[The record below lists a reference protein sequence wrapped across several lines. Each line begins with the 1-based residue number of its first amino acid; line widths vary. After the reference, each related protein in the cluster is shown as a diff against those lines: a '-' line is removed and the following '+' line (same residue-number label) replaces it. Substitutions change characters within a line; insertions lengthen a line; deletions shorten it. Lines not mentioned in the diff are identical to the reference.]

1 MRVVRWA
8 DVLGAQDVQHNQ
20 AGNRIGSGG
29 GLLWAKALAL
39 AVALACAAPVIGQT
53 APKLEDKFSASLEQ
67 MKRAEADYD
76 ASRWQQALDQ
86 YEQLVRAYPKNPFLL
101 FRYGNAASHLGL
113 YENAAQAYQTALV
126 LDSNYA
132 EAAFNLGLVRLL
144 QSDAAFAHAA
154 DHGSSN
160 PQFAEDARRMRLL
173 SQRMIRITSASETA
187 ASGLQAQ
194 PRQGQGSGE

>member
-1 MRVVRWA
+1 M
-8 DVLGAQDVQHNQ
+8 QHKRT
-20 AGNRIGSGG
+20 GNRIGLGT
-29 GLLWAKALAL
+29 GLHWATALAL
-39 AVALACAAPVIGQT
+39 AAAMACAAPAMGQT
-53 APKLEDKFSASLEQ
+53 PKTDDRFNASLEQ

-86 YEQLVRAYPKNPFLL
+86 YEQLVRAHPKNPFLL

-126 LDSNYA
+126 HDPNYA

-154 DHGSSN
+154 EHAGSS
-160 PQFAEDARRMRLL
+160 PQFAEDARRMRTL
-173 SQRMIRITSASETA
+173 SQRMIRITSTTEGAA
-187 ASGLQAQ
+187 ASQ
-194 PRQGQGSGE
+194 PAKQPQGSGE

>member
-1 MRVVRWA
+1 MQHKQTDNRIASGRKLRWA
-8 DVLGAQDVQHNQ
+8 RAWILA
-20 AGNRIGSGG
+20 AG
-29 GLLWAKALAL
+29 
-39 AVALACAAPVIGQT
+39 VACAAPVIGQT
-53 APKLEDKFSASLEQ
+53 APKLEDKFNASLEQ

-76 ASRWQQALDQ
+76 ANRWQQALDQ

-126 LDSNYA
+126 LDANYA

-154 DHGSSN
+154 DHAGSS
-160 PQFAEDARRMRLL
+160 PKFAEDARRMRTL
-173 SQRMIRITSASETA
+173 SQRMIRITSASESA
-187 ASGLQAQ
+187 AGGPPAQ
-194 PRQGQGSGE
+194 QPQGSGE